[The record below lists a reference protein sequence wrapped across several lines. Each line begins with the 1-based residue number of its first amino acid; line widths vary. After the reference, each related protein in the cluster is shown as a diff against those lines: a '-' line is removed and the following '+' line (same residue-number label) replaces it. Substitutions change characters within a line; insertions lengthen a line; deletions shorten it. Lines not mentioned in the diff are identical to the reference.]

1 MIGSWPSVYPLE
13 NLVTSRLSI
22 NSAQLN
28 GNILKKLRNMEEVLD
43 NLETRSDYLEEQ
55 NYALVM

>member
-1 MIGSWPSVYPLE
+1 MYPLE